1 MNVKSIFKPREK
13 VTLESYLEK
22 LGVEDIPEYLFPTGK
37 YLEDPFS
44 YTNMQEGVEVFEK
57 HYKNA
62 TKTYILCD
70 SSDTDGYC
78 STTAIY
84 GYMKLINPDWDIE
97 VLLHPDKTRGLQ
109 DPTMMERIK
118 TEPRGFLI
126 VPDSGSNDREQVK
139 ELKNNYGIDV
149 IVLDHHDID
158 NPIEDGVLIS
168 NQLGDVDPTGSG
180 GVVTHIFMRALDL
193 HLGLTYSR
201 EFIDLTSLSI
211 ISDGMDVRSLQNR
224 TYLHFGILNYAPN
237 NEFLSALIEKF
248 VRSEDFT
255 QKDLSFKVIPKINSV
270 GRSSGYEDKLKM
282 IEGLTKGGDIED
294 TVSMCG
300 DSHKNQIDNVA
311 SFIDEYIDE
320 INSDG
325 QVIIFGNEEVNR
337 MYSGLLAGK
346 IKDKVEGKPTII
358 GKVEDGL
365 FTGSLRAD
373 CPLKE
378 TIQNSGLVE
387 WCSGHP
393 GQAGVCVKV
402 ENIPALQEYLNT
414 RELPEPEKI
423 TVVKSLSAK
432 GINKSYFTM
441 FLGNDELWNSNT
453 LPKPIFHI
461 TNVSINSKDI
471 SIIGKNKRT
480 LKFNLHGV
488 DYIIFNSLKKDKE
501 DLGLGYYNEKDKFVE
516 ENKEETLHLE
526 ILGNLDINVW
536 NDKTYNQVIVE
547 AYEIISIGK
556 KPEQSIDDIF

>member
-1 MNVKSIFKPREK
+1 MNVKPIFKAREEIS
-13 VTLESYLEK
+13 LEKYLSK
-22 LGVEDIPEYLFPTGK
+22 LGVSDIEEYLLPTGK

-44 YTNMQEGVEVFEK
+44 YVNMQEGVEVFEK

-78 STTAIY
+78 STTSIY
-84 GYMKLINPDWDIE
+84 GYMKLLNPEWDIE
-97 VLLHPDKTRGLQ
+97 ILLHPDKTRGLK

-118 TEPRGFLI
+118 AEPRGFLI
-126 VPDSGSNDREQVK
+126 IPDSGSNDREEVK
-139 ELKNNYGIDV
+139 ELKNNYDIDV

-158 NPIEDGVLIS
+158 DPVEDGVLIS
-168 NQLGDVDPTGSG
+168 NQLGDVDKCGSG

-193 HLGLTYSR
+193 HLGKTFSR

-224 TYLHFGILNYAPN
+224 TYLHFGVLNYAPTN
-237 NEFLSALIEKF
+237 QFLGALIDKF
-248 VRSEDFT
+248 VRTADFT
-255 QKDLSFKVIPKINSV
+255 QRDLSFKVIPKINSV
-270 GRSSGYEDKLKM
+270 GRSTGYEDKLKM

-294 TVSMCG
+294 AVSMCG
-300 DSHKNQIDNVA
+300 DSHKNQIDSVTT
-311 SFIDEYIDE
+311 FIDTYMKE

-325 QVIIFGNEEVNR
+325 QVVIFGNEEVNR

-358 GKVEDGL
+358 GKVENGL

-378 TIQNSGLVE
+378 VIQESGTVE
-387 WCSGHP
+387 WCSGHS
-393 GQAGVCVKV
+393 GQAGICIKV
-402 ENIPALQEYLNT
+402 ENIPALQDYLNS
-414 RELPEPEKI
+414 RDLPEPEKI
-423 TVVKSLSAK
+423 PVVKSLSAK
-432 GINKSYFTM
+432 GINKDYFTM
-441 FLGNDELWNSNT
+441 FLGFDELWNNT
-453 LPKPIFHI
+453 LPRPVFHI

-471 SIIGKNKRT
+471 YIIGKNKRT

-501 DLGLGYYNEKDKFVE
+501 DLCLGYYNEKDKFVE
-516 ENKEETLHLE
+516 ENKEEKLHLE
-526 ILGNLDINVW
+526 IIGSLDINVW

-547 AYEIISIGK
+547 SYEIVSVGK
-556 KPEQSIDDIF
+556 KPEQSVEDIF